1 MGQKRR
7 TITRVSLL
15 LPWRGGR
22 PKRSSVI
29 LGERGSRRAVFW
41 TGSPGG
47 SPSLNRA
54 RSFRF
59 SPLPRGGSGGGASS
73 CPARLSRRGFTLVE
87 LLVVIA
93 IIGIIV
99 SLILVAAMDGVRRA
113 QDRATQAL
121 ITKLETGLNDRLN
134 ALMQSLPTPN
144 YAHGYLAGIYPGG
157 TDPNDN
163 GPLMLPS
170 AILPTSKLPNPACK
184 QTQRAQV
191 IANFDYMKAEMPD
204 VFFLNPAFLSNPSS
218 FSGYPINF
226 TGLPYPGNPLVT
238 LGNYILPMGHMV
250 QGPRNATGQWTE
262 GLGDSHVDPTT
273 GYLVSTHTELGYI
286 GSGIMG
292 ASYAAAAGLYRYMGY
307 APIGYDMIDNDGNG
321 LVDDWAEGISGGNAA
336 TIISNLLNHKH
347 ITARSEML
355 YALLVGGVGPLGSVF
370 NPDDFSDREVRDTDG
385 DGLPEFVDA
394 WGQPLQ
400 FFRWPILYH
409 SDIQRGQAFV
419 SQSGSSWILTPPY
432 ALRGD
437 PNNGPVNFLYQN
449 VFDQREQDP
458 LDPNQ
463 QLVAP
468 GWFSTTGAGG
478 LAANA
483 AAPFSITPAIAV
495 PPGVSAAAQM
505 FGTYFHRLTE
515 PFVAPSGSVYSGVYG
530 LDWDRA
536 GALRRA
542 FYTKPLIL
550 SAGQDGVP
558 GVMIYPDA
566 YITAFTN
573 ADQISAYLIANENVA
588 MPFGWAGTGPL
599 VDFINVG
606 ATYSFPGIAWGPS
619 ENPLY
624 PSSYDLFNAAQD
636 DITNQN
642 LEAVSGIGGSG

>member
-1 MGQKRR
+1 M
-7 TITRVSLL
+7 
-15 LPWRGGR
+15 
-22 PKRSSVI
+22 
-29 LGERGSRRAVFW
+29 
-41 TGSPGG
+41 
-47 SPSLNRA
+47 
-54 RSFRF
+54 
-59 SPLPRGGSGGGASS
+59 
-73 CPARLSRRGFTLVE
+73 
-87 LLVVIA
+87 IA
-93 IIGIIV
+93 IIGIIL
-99 SLILVAAMDGVRRA
+99 SLILTTAMDGVRRA
-113 QDRATQAL
+113 EERATQAL
-121 ITKLETGLNDRLN
+121 ITKLEGGVNDRLS
-134 ALMQSLPTPN
+134 ALLESLPTPN

-157 TDPNDN
+157 TDPNDG

-170 AILPTSKLPNPACK
+170 AILPIGGLPNPACK

-191 IANFDYMKAEMPD
+191 IATYDYMKAEMPD
-204 VFFLNPAFLSNPSS
+204 VFFLNPAFLSNPGS

-226 TGLPYPGNPLVT
+226 TGLPFVGTPLGA

-250 QGPRNATGQWTE
+250 QGPRNAIPNTSTSPAPWVE
-262 GLGDSHVDPTT
+262 GYGDSHIDANT
-273 GYLVSTHTELGYI
+273 GYLISTHTELGYI
-286 GSGIMG
+286 GSGVMG
-292 ASYAAAAGLYRYMGY
+292 ASYAAAAGLYRYVGY

-321 LVDDWAEGISGGNAA
+321 MVDDWLEGISAGNGP
-336 TIISNLLNHKH
+336 TIISNLQKHKH

-385 DGLPEFVDA
+385 DGMPEFVDA

-400 FFRWPILYH
+400 FFRWPLLYH
-409 SDIQRGQAFV
+409 SEIQRGQAFFT
-419 SQSGSSWILTPPY
+419 QGGTLWTLTPPY

-437 PNNGPVNFLYQN
+437 PNNGSLVNNLAQN

-458 LDPNQ
+458 LDQNQ

-468 GWFSTTGAGG
+468 GWFSTAGAGG

-483 AAPFSITPAIAV
+483 ASPITLATPIAV
-495 PPGVSAAAQM
+495 PPGVSAAAQA

-515 PFVAPSGSVYSGVYG
+515 PFIAPSGSVYSGVYG
-530 LDWDRA
+530 LDWDRS

-550 SAGQDGVP
+550 SAGRDGVP

-566 YITAFTN
+566 AIISGTN
-573 ADQISAYLIANENVA
+573 ADATSAYLIANENVA

-606 ATYSFPGIAWGPS
+606 ATYSFPGITWGPS

-642 LEAVSGIGGSG
+642 LQAAGGSGGAG